1 MAGRPHPTAVPTG
14 VRNARTTQRP
24 HRLTSEY
31 VPNYRRLMST
41 PTVAFSELSKNSKRV
56 AETLD
61 RSHRVH
67 ITRRDG
73 EDLYLTT
80 ARHDRQREETADIT
94 ARLLSALIRSDTG
107 ERAILRALPSVF
119 PWVRHLSAEE
129 LKQFVADLIGATHD
143 VAQLDV
149 HTNLHR
155 VIVEWRAT
163 ARILADPG
171 LTAQLTRPLP
181 DEDHGEV
188 TAP

>member
-1 MAGRPHPTAVPTG
+1 MV
-14 VRNARTTQRP
+14 
-24 HRLTSEY
+24 SC
-31 VPNYRRLMST
+31 MST
-41 PTVAFSELSKNSKRV
+41 PTVAFSELSKNSRRV

-61 RSHRVH
+61 RAHRVH

-80 ARHDRQREETADIT
+80 ARHDQQREETADIT
-94 ARLLSALIRSDTG
+94 ARLLAALVRSDAG

-119 PWVRHLSAEE
+119 PWVRHLSTEE
-129 LKQFVADLIGATHD
+129 LQQLVTDLIDATHD
-143 VAQLDV
+143 VAQLDI
-149 HTNLHR
+149 HSELHR

-163 ARILADPG
+163 ARILADPE
-171 LTAQLTRPLP
+171 LTAQLTRRLP

>member
-1 MAGRPHPTAVPTG
+1 
-14 VRNARTTQRP
+14 
-24 HRLTSEY
+24 
-31 VPNYRRLMST
+31 MST
-41 PTVAFSELSKNSKRV
+41 PTVASSELSENSRRV

-61 RSHRVH
+61 RAHRVR

-80 ARHDRQREETADIT
+80 ARHDRQREETADVT
-94 ARLLSALIRSDTG
+94 ARLLAALVRSDAG

-119 PWVRHLSAEE
+119 PWVRHLSTEE
-129 LKQFVADLIGATHD
+129 LQQLVTDLIDATHD
-143 VAQLDV
+143 VAQLDI
-149 HTNLHR
+149 HSGLHR

-163 ARILADPG
+163 ARILADPE
-171 LTAQLTRPLP
+171 LTAQLTRRLP